1 MMRFLSQRAFSVFFA
16 AALVWAVGGGPSVAA
31 ENKAS
36 AAANSGERLG
46 EVERAL
52 DEGRKKARQL
62 KRKADTIE
70 QELAVLRRDM
80 VAAASIIQ
88 AQERKATRLV
98 GSLAELKAQEDAKL
112 SRLSRQRGQLAGIL
126 VALQRVA
133 RYPPEALITQPMP
146 PGDTVRSAI
155 LLRAVVPQIEQ
166 RAARLRD
173 DLESLAKARR
183 GIAEKKSQLSSI
195 TTGLEKER
203 QRLAV
208 LFGQKTA
215 LKHRMSAK
223 QRAEARR
230 LKSLAGEAAT
240 LRELLNKLNKG
251 PRRPKRPAAKTETAE
266 PEEAPAPGS
275 PETSAASLAQPLT
288 QPLATPGTLE
298 KIVGLPAGLT
308 GAPITSQ
315 RGKLVL
321 PAVGRIIRRYGQRTK
336 TGLKRKGIT
345 FETRPGAQV
354 VAPYEGRVVFA
365 DKFRKYGELLIIEHG
380 EGYHS
385 LLSGLARI
393 DSMMGQWV
401 VAGEPVGVMGRP
413 SRQKPRLYVELRR
426 HGQPI
431 NPLPWLAAKR

>member
-1 MMRFLSQRAFSVFFA
+1 MRFLSQRAFSVFFA

-62 KRKADTIE
+62 KKKADTIE

-88 AQERKATRLV
+88 AQERKATRLF

-223 QRAEARR
+223 QRTEARR

-251 PRRPKRPAAKTETAE
+251 PRRPKRSAAKTETAE

-275 PETSAASLAQPLT
+275 PETSAASLAQPFT

-345 FETRPGAQV
+345 FETRPGAQI
-354 VAPYEGRVVFA
+354 VAPYEGRVVYA

-413 SRQKPRLYVELRR
+413 DRQKPRLYVELRR

>member
-1 MMRFLSQRAFSVFFA
+1 MTQSMKDPVSNGMMGCLNHRAFSVFFA
-16 AALVWAVGGGPSVAA
+16 AALVWAVGTGPSIAA

-36 AAANSGERLG
+36 AGANSGERLG

-62 KRKADTIE
+62 KKKADTIE
-70 QELAVLRRDM
+70 QELAILRRDM

-146 PGDTVRSAI
+146 PADTVRSAI

-183 GIAEKKSQLSSI
+183 GITEKKFQLSRV

-251 PRRPKRPAAKTETAE
+251 TRRPKRSAAKTETAE
-266 PEEAPAPGS
+266 PDEAPAPDS
-275 PETSAASLAQPLT
+275 PETSAAPDI
-288 QPLATPGTLE
+288 LE

-321 PAVGRIIRRYGQRTK
+321 PAVGRIILRYGQTTK

-354 VAPYEGRVVFA
+354 VAPYEGRVVYA
-365 DKFRKYGELLIIEHG
+365 DKFRRYGELLIIEHG

-413 SRQKPRLYVELRR
+413 GRQKPKLYVELRR

>member
-1 MMRFLSQRAFSVFFA
+1 MMGFLNHRAFSVFFA
-16 AALVWAVGGGPSVAA
+16 AALAWAVGTGPSVAA

-36 AAANSGERLG
+36 AGAKTGERLG

-62 KRKADTIE
+62 KKKADTIE

-98 GSLAELKAQEDAKL
+98 GSLAELKALEDAKL
-112 SRLSRQRGQLAGIL
+112 SRLARQRGQLAGIL

-183 GIAEKKSQLSSI
+183 DIAEKKFQLSSV
-195 TTGLEKER
+195 TTGLEEER

-223 QRAEARR
+223 QRAETRR

-240 LRELLNKLNKG
+240 LRELLNKLNKR
-251 PRRPKRPAAKTETAE
+251 PRRPKRSAKKTETAE
-266 PEEAPAPGS
+266 PDEAPAPGLPAS
-275 PETSAASLAQPLT
+275 SAASLAQPR
-288 QPLATPGTLE
+288 AVPGTVE
-298 KIVGLPAGLT
+298 QIVGLPAGLT

-321 PAVGRIIRRYGQRTK
+321 PAVGRIILRYGQRTK

-354 VAPYEGRVVFA
+354 VAPYEGRVVYA

-413 SRQKPRLYVELRR
+413 SRQKPQLYVELRR

>member
-1 MMRFLSQRAFSVFFA
+1 MMEFLNHRAFSVFFA
-16 AALVWAVGGGPSVAA
+16 AALVWAVGTGPSVAA

-36 AAANSGERLG
+36 AGANSGERLG

-62 KRKADTIE
+62 KKKADTIE
-70 QELAVLRRDM
+70 QELAILRRDM

-88 AQERKATRLV
+88 AQERKATRLF

-183 GIAEKKSQLSSI
+183 GIAEKKSQLTSV

-251 PRRPKRPAAKTETAE
+251 PRRPKRSAAKTETAE
-266 PEEAPAPGS
+266 PEEAPIPGS
-275 PETSAASLAQPLT
+275 PETSAASLAQPL
-288 QPLATPGTLE
+288 AAPGTLE

-345 FETRPGAQV
+345 FETRPGAQI
-354 VAPYEGRVVFA
+354 VAPYEGRVVYA

-413 SRQKPRLYVELRR
+413 SRQKPQLYVELRR